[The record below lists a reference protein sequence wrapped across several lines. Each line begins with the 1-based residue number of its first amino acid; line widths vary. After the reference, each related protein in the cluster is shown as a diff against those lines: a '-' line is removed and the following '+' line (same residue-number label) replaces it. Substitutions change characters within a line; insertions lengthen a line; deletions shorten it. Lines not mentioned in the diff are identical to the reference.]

1 MKAAVILALSATL
14 VLTLAAHIRAETYAY
29 PSKGQ
34 STKQQQRDKQ
44 ECQAWA
50 TKQTGVDPSKAGTAP
65 REGASAGGGAA
76 GGAALGAARGA
87 TEGAAGE
94 GAARGAARGRLL
106 GANRRR
112 RQEREQEAGAAGGGQ
127 GTREDFDRAYGA
139 CMTGRGYT
147 VE

>member
-1 MKAAVILALSATL
+1 MKAAVVLALSATL
-14 VLTLAAHIRAETYAY
+14 VLRLAPHVRAEMYAY

-34 STKQQQRDKQ
+34 STKQQRRDKQ

-50 TKQTGVDPSKAGTAP
+50 TKQTGFDPSKGAAP
-65 REGASAGGGAA
+65 SEGANAGGGAA

-94 GAARGAARGRLL
+94 GAARGAVRGRLL
-106 GANRRR
+106 GAIRRR
-112 RQEREQEAGAAGGGQ
+112 RQEREQEAAGAGGGQ
-127 GTREDFDRAYGA
+127 GTREGYDHAFGA

>member
-1 MKAAVILALSATL
+1 MTKASAVLALSATL
-14 VLTLAAHIRAETYAY
+14 VLGLAAHVRAETYAY

-34 STKQQQRDKQ
+34 STKQQQGDKQ

-50 TKQTGVDPSKAGTAP
+50 TKQTGVDPSKAATAP
-65 REGASAGGGAA
+65 REGGGAA

-94 GAARGAARGRLL
+94 GAARGAVRGRLL
-106 GANRRR
+106 GAIRRR
-112 RQEREQEAGAAGGGQ
+112 RQEREQEAEAAGGGQ
-127 GTREDFDRAYGA
+127 GTRADYDRAFGA

>member
-1 MKAAVILALSATL
+1 VKAAVVLALSATL
-14 VLTLAAHIRAETYAY
+14 VLTLAPDLRAETYAY

-50 TKQTGVDPSKAGTAP
+50 TKQTGFDPSKAAGAP
-65 REGASAGGGAA
+65 REGGGAA

-106 GANRRR
+106 GAIRRR

-127 GTREDFDRAYGA
+127 GTREDYDRAFGA

>member
-34 STKQQQRDKQ
+34 STKQQQLDKQ
-44 ECQAWA
+44 QCRVWA
-50 TKQTGVDPSKAGTAP
+50 TTQTGFDPSKATGP
-65 REGASAGGGAA
+65 REGASAAGGAA

-87 TEGAAGE
+87 
-94 GAARGAARGRLL
+94 ARGRLL
-106 GANRRR
+106 GAIRRR